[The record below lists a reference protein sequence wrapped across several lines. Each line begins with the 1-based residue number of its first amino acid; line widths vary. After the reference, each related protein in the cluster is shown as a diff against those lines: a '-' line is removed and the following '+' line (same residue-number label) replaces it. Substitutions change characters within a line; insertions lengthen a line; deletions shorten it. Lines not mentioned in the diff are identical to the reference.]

1 MLPIPLMDQEA
12 KILVSLFS
20 KFLIKVAV
28 RVHNYLWTRQVLK
41 TSFDF
46 ETNNKTR
53 WCWIDSWEPY
63 QSYKFHNVLHERAH
77 VHTRKSWIISAI
89 SRHAVHN
96 TNPFYNASWSL
107 KRLLK
112 CNVNAVQMP
121 SCESNNIE
129 CFINIC
135 VVLQTDEWNVIRNLA
150 TKGNNVEWK
159 HMWRTWYD
167 YR

>member
-53 WCWIDSWEPY
+53 WC
-63 QSYKFHNVLHERAH
+63 
-77 VHTRKSWIISAI
+77 
-89 SRHAVHN
+89 
-96 TNPFYNASWSL
+96 
-107 KRLLK
+107 
-112 CNVNAVQMP
+112 
-121 SCESNNIE
+121 
-129 CFINIC
+129 
-135 VVLQTDEWNVIRNLA
+135 
-150 TKGNNVEWK
+150 
-159 HMWRTWYD
+159 
-167 YR
+167 